1 MTTFLVI
8 RHHSGPQYDPSRS
21 LEEQSHWPAHVSF
34 MDMLEDTGFVRLG
47 GPLAGERRTV
57 LVVEAESEQ
66 AVRETLAHD
75 PWSETHLHVDT
86 IEPWSIRLGS
96 L

>member
-1 MTTFLVI
+1 MNELDEV
-8 RHHSGPQYDPSRS
+8 
-21 LEEQSHWPAHVSF
+21 
-34 MDMLEDTGFVRLG
+34 GFIVVG

-57 LVVEAESEQ
+57 LVVQAESEQ
-66 AVRETLAHD
+66 AVRDTLARD
-75 PWSETHLHVDT
+75 PWSETHLEIDT